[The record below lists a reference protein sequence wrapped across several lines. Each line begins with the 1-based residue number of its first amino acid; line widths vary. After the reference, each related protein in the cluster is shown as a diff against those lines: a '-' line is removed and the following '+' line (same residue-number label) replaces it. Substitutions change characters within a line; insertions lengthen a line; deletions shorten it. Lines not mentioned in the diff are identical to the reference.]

1 MSKKY
6 KYISL
11 ILFPITLF
19 INHIASKLPNL
30 VEKYYSTWINK
41 LTIEVLSKAS
51 GLIEFSLYEVIVY
64 ILIISMLIF
73 LIRLIL
79 VFTKK
84 HNVAKRILGNSILNI
99 LSTLSICYF
108 LFILLWG
115 INYNRLPLQTS
126 LLNRYNLSNNTK
138 IENVE
143 YTNQDLKNLYKFLIN
158 KANETRF
165 FTLQNKEG
173 SMMANTNYKGIISRA
188 QIGYN
193 NISNIIPEVQGNYS
207 NAKYIKSSKFMS
219 YTGITG
225 IYFPFTGEANINIDI
240 PDIYIPCTVI
250 HEMAHQRG
258 FASEDEANF
267 IAYLASI
274 NHTDIDF
281 NYSGYILALSHTASA
296 LRDADPSS
304 YELLT
309 SNISDNVRRD
319 LEYNNN
325 YWKNYNG
332 KISEISDKFNNSYL
346 KSNGVK
352 DGTKSYGKMV
362 DLLLAYYKLYPYDEN

>member
-19 INHIASKLPNL
+19 INHIASKLPSL

-41 LTIEVLSKAS
+41 LTIEVLSKVS

-84 HNVAKRILGNSILNI
+84 HNVAKRILGNFILNI

>member
-73 LIRLIL
+73 LLRLIL

-99 LSTLSICYF
+99 LSTLSIGYF

>member
-19 INHIASKLPNL
+19 INHIASKFPNL

-41 LTIEVLSKAS
+41 LTIEVLSKVS

-165 FTLQNKEG
+165 YTLQNKEG

-309 SNISDNVRRD
+309 SNISDSVRRD

>member
-73 LIRLIL
+73 LLRLIL

-165 FTLQNKEG
+165 YTLQNKEG